1 MQKKLIALAIAGFA
15 STAAFA
21 QSNVTIYGV
30 LDASL
35 DVIKNGDTPN
45 AQSQRATKVS
55 SNASRIGFKGTEDLG
70 DGLKAIF
77 QIETAINADGT
88 GDTATTGAKDS
99 LPGNTWATRNTY
111 VGLASDSWGQIIA
124 GRYDTPYK
132 TATRSWDLF
141 GDHLGDNR
149 NLLGRSRAGISFDQ
163 RPANTVRYDSPNL
176 SGFKFAGA
184 YIAGA
189 ETALTTGLNKG
200 SAWSVNGSYDVNT
213 EWSLVAAYERHK
225 FGDLTTGTLAG
236 TGVAPA
242 TDILAGDTEKAWK
255 VGAAY
260 KAGPFRGSFIYE
272 KVSDDI
278 SAVTKS
284 GEHKAWTAAGGYTFG
299 SNEFKIAYTKVDDY
313 ENVSDSG
320 AKQWAIGID
329 HILSKRTK
337 VYGEY
342 VRLSNDS
349 KGTYGLTGAGANTTG
364 GTAARGADADPSAW
378 QFGIKHSF

>member
-30 LDASL
+30 MDASV
-35 DVIKNGDTPN
+35 DVVKNGDT
-45 AQSQRATKVS
+45 AAGSSQRATKIS

-70 DGLKAIF
+70 DGLKAVF
-77 QIETAINADGT
+77 QIETAVDVDGS
-88 GDTATTGAKDS
+88 AV
-99 LPGNTWATRNTY
+99 NTLATRNTY

-141 GDHLGDNR
+141 ADHLADNR
-149 NLLGRSRAGISFDQ
+149 NLLGRSRASGIAFDQ
-163 RPANTVRYDSPNL
+163 RPTSTVRYDSPNL
-176 SGFKFAGA
+176 SGFKFAAA

-189 ETALTTGLNKG
+189 ETALTTGQNKG

-225 FGDLTTGTLAG
+225 FGDVGTGTVVASGAVAG
-236 TGVAPA
+236 
-242 TDILAGDTEKAWK
+242 TDILSGETEKAWK

-260 KAGPFRGSFIYE
+260 KAGPLRASVIYE
-272 KVSDDI
+272 KVKDDF
-278 SAVTKS
+278 SAASKT
-284 GEHKAWTAAGGYTFG
+284 GDHKAWTASGGYTFG
-299 SNEFKIAYTKVDDY
+299 SNEFKVAYTKVDEY
-313 ENVSDSG
+313 ENISDSG
-320 AKQWAIGID
+320 AKQWAVGID

-337 VYGEY
+337 IYGEY
-342 VRLSNDS
+342 VRLSNES
-349 KGTYGLTGAGANTTG
+349 AGAYGLTGAGVNTTG

>member
-1 MQKKLIALAIAGFA
+1 MQKKLMALAIAGLA

-30 LDASL
+30 MDASL
-35 DVIKNGDTPN
+35 DVVKAGDVPATS
-45 AQSQRATKVS
+45 SQRATKIS

-77 QIETAINADGT
+77 QIETAVDVDGS
-88 GDTATTGAKDS
+88 AA
-99 LPGNTWATRNTY
+99 NTLATRNTY
-111 VGLASDSWGQIIA
+111 VGLASDSWGQVIA

-149 NLLGRSRAGISFDQ
+149 NLMGRSRASGTAFDQ
-163 RPANTVRYDSPNL
+163 RAANTVRYDSPSM

-184 YIAGA
+184 YVAGA
-189 ETALTTGLNKG
+189 ETALTNGQSKG

-225 FGDLTTGTLAG
+225 FGDFGTGTVVATGAVAG
-236 TGVAPA
+236 
-242 TDILAGDTEKAWK
+242 TDILAGETEKAWK

-260 KAGPFRGSFIYE
+260 KAGPLRASIVYE
-272 KVSDDI
+272 KVKDDF
-278 SAVTKS
+278 SAASKM

-299 SNEFKIAYTKVDDY
+299 SNEFKVAYTKVDEY

-320 AKQWAIGID
+320 AKQWAIGVD

-337 VYGEY
+337 IYGEY
-342 VRLSNDS
+342 VRITNDTA
-349 KGTYGLTGAGANTTG
+349 GRYGLNGAGGNTTG
-364 GTAARGADADPSAW
+364 GTAAAGANADPSAW
-378 QFGIKHSF
+378 QFGMKHSF

>member
-1 MQKKLIALAIAGFA
+1 MQKKLIALAIAGLA

-35 DVIKNGDTPN
+35 DVVKNGDTPA

-77 QIETAINADGT
+77 QIETAVDVDGS
-88 GDTATTGAKDS
+88 AV
-99 LPGNTWATRNTY
+99 NTLATRNTY

-141 GDHLGDNR
+141 ADHLGDNR
-149 NLLGRSRAGISFDQ
+149 NILGRSRASGIAFDQ
-163 RPANTVRYDSPNL
+163 RAANTIRYDSPNL

-189 ETALTTGLNKG
+189 ETAVTTGQNKG
-200 SAWSVNGSYDVNT
+200 AAWSVNGSYDINT

-225 FGDLTTGTLAG
+225 FGDITTGTLAG

-278 SAVTKS
+278 SAVTKT

-299 SNEFKIAYTKVDDY
+299 SNEFKVAYTKVDEY

-320 AKQWAIGID
+320 AKQWAVGID
-329 HILSKRTK
+329 HIFSKRTK